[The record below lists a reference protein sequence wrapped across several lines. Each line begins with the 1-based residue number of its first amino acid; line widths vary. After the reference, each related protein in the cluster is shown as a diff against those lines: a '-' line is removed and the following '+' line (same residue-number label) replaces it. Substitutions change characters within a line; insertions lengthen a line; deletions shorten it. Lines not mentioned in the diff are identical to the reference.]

1 MPCTVELLYSYP
13 SDEECYVAVSKLNEA
28 TRAYCELLHIL
39 YRNTNVGTFNYILNK
54 LFKDNDEAKEF
65 FIKHQKHDKSEGR
78 VYFDLNQDGLY
89 EIVDGVDRSVDRG
102 EIEKLVNDLESL
114 NSKASKLYNSLS
126 KEDINRLASAISSLN
141 IKLDR
146 YGKK

>member
-1 MPCTVELLYSYP
+1 MPCKSEPVYSYP
-13 SDEECYVAVSKLNEA
+13 SNEEYYAVVSKLNEA

-54 LFKDNDEAKEF
+54 LFNDNDEAKEF
-65 FIKHQKHDKSEGR
+65 FIKHQKHDKEGGR
-78 VYFDLNQDGLY
+78 DYFDLNQDGLY
-89 EIVDGVDRSVDRG
+89 ERVDGVNRD

-114 NSKASKLYNSLS
+114 NSKVRELYSSLS
-126 KEDINRLASAISSLN
+126 KDDINRLASAISSLN

-146 YGKK
+146 

>member
-1 MPCTVELLYSYP
+1 MPCKETIEPVYDYP
-13 SDEECYVAVSKLNEA
+13 SSEEYHIAVTRLNEA
-28 TRAYCELLHIL
+28 TRAYCELLHTL

-54 LFKDNDEAKEF
+54 LFNDNDEAKEF

-78 VYFDLNQDGLY
+78 DYFDLNQDGLY
-89 EIVDGVDRSVDRG
+89 ERIDGVNRD

-126 KEDINRLASAISSLN
+126 KEDISRLVSAINSLN
-141 IKLDR
+141 TKLDR
-146 YGKK
+146 

>member
-1 MPCTVELLYSYP
+1 MPCRSEPVYSYP
-13 SDEECYVAVSKLNEA
+13 SNEEYRVAVSKLNEA

-65 FIKHQKHDKSEGR
+65 FIKHKQYDKSKGR
-78 VYFDLNQDGLY
+78 DYFDLNQDGLY
-89 EIVDGVDRSVDRG
+89 ERVDGNNRD

-114 NSKASKLYNSLS
+114 NSKARELYSSLS
-126 KEDINRLASAISSLN
+126 KEDISRLASAISSLN

-146 YGKK
+146 